1 MHVCRRIIY
10 IMYLGLAIVLKSKA
24 AFWTDGRYHL
34 QASSQLDKNW
44 TVMKDGRYWGF
55 FSSLYFVAQSI
66 GLPGVPKPEDWLPKV
81 YQEGFVQER
90 KLGLL
95 RRL

>member
-44 TVMKDGRYWGF
+44 TVMKDGKCRCF
-55 FSSLYFVAQSI
+55 FPQSLF
-66 GLPGVPKPEDWLPKV
+66 L
-81 YQEGFVQER
+81 
-90 KLGLL
+90 
-95 RRL
+95 